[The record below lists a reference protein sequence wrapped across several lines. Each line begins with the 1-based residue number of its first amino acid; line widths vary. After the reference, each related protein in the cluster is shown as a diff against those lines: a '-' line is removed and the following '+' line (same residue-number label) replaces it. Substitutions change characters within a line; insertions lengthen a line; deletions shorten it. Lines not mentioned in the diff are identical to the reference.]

1 MIFMASE
8 KKIGKPAGRGSR
20 KTTGGGLSG
29 LTQAIGNFCRRWQR
43 RLTNHEDHRHPCTKS
58 ERLPRNTG
66 DWHRNRGSTA
76 MVTGV
81 AVYDCRDTPQ
91 QTLPKSSTKHRNI
104 LN

>member
-1 MIFMASE
+1 VKEALALIDV
-8 KKIGKPAGRGSR
+8 RLVDH
-20 KTTGGGLSG
+20 LSG
-29 LTQAIGNFCRRWQR
+29 GVLSITVEA
-43 RLTNHEDHRHPCTKS
+43 K
-58 ERLPRNTG
+58 LPRNAG

-81 AVYDCRDTPQ
+81 AVYDCRDTLQ